1 MANYRICPKEL
12 NMDNMIK
19 IAEDIRVEL
28 DARNAARDRALV
40 TSREAIRFCANSIRA
55 IHRAEFD
62 DAAELLGEAR
72 TRVRETADE
81 LVGFRDIYY
90 AGYVQDAQKEY
101 VEAETMNAFIRDLPI
116 PGYKELGVEVAP
128 YLNGIAE
135 AVSECR
141 RSVLDILR
149 KGDVGRAEYLLK
161 RMDDAYYILITFDY
175 PDAITG
181 GLRRTMD
188 QTRAVLERTRGD
200 LTVTIRQRE
209 LEIALNKAVDVFI
222 RKHE

>member
-1 MANYRICPKEL
+1 
-12 NMDNMIK
+12 MDNLIR
-19 IAEDIRVEL
+19 IAEEIRAEM
-28 DARNAARDRALV
+28 DARNAARDLALV
-40 TSREAIRFCANSIRA
+40 TSREAIRFCTNSIRA
-55 IHRAEFD
+55 IHRGEFD
-62 DAAELLGEAR
+62 DAAELLKEAR
-72 TRVRETADE
+72 TRIRQTFDE
-81 LVGFRDIYY
+81 LTNFPDIYF

-101 VEAETMNAFIRDLPI
+101 TEAETMNAFIRDLPI
-116 PGYKELGVEVAP
+116 PGSKELGVEAAP
-128 YLNGIAE
+128 YLNGIGE

-141 RSVLDILR
+141 RSVLDIIR
-149 KGDVGRAEYLLK
+149 KGDAERAEYLLK

-200 LTVTIRQRE
+200 LTVTIRQKE

-222 RKHE
+222 RVNQED

>member
-1 MANYRICPKEL
+1 MENL
-12 NMDNMIK
+12 QK
-19 IAEDIRVEL
+19 IADDIRAEL
-28 DARNAARDRALV
+28 DAKNAARDRALV

-55 IHRAEFD
+55 THRGQFD
-62 DAAELLGEAR
+62 EAAELLTEAR
-72 TRVRETADE
+72 TRVRETATE
-81 LVGFRDIYY
+81 LQDYLDIYY

-101 VEAETMNAFIRDLPI
+101 VEAETMNAFIRDLPV
-116 PGYKELGVEVAP
+116 PDYRDLGVEIAP

-135 AVSECR
+135 AVSESR

-149 KGDVGRAEYLLK
+149 AGDIARAEALMQK
-161 RMDDAYYILITFDY
+161 MDDAFYVLATFDY

-200 LTVTIRQRE
+200 LTITIRQRE
-209 LEIALNKAVDVFI
+209 LEKAINKAVEVFE
-222 RKHE
+222 KG

>member
-1 MANYRICPKEL
+1 MENLVKIADDIRIEL
-12 NMDNMIK
+12 NAK
-19 IAEDIRVEL
+19 
-28 DARNAARDRALV
+28 NAARDRALV
-40 TSREAIRFCANSIRA
+40 TSREAIRFCANSIKA
-55 IHRAEFD
+55 THRGQFD
-62 DAAELLGEAR
+62 EAAELLKEAR
-72 TRVRETADE
+72 TRVHDTADE
-81 LVGFRDIYY
+81 LSDYLDIYY

-101 VEAETMNAFIRDLPI
+101 TEAETMNAFIRDLPI
-116 PGYKELGVEVAP
+116 PGYRDIGVEIAP

-149 KGDVGRAEYLLK
+149 AGNIERAEALMK
-161 RMDDAYYILITFDY
+161 KMDDAFYVLAAFDY

-200 LTVTIRQRE
+200 LTITIRQRE
-209 LEIALNKAVDVFI
+209 LEKALNKAVEVFAQS
-222 RKHE
+222 KTE

>member
-1 MANYRICPKEL
+1 MA
-12 NMDNMIK
+12 
-19 IAEDIRVEL
+19 
-28 DARNAARDRALV
+28 DARLN
-40 TSREAIRFCANSIRA
+40 
-55 IHRAEFD
+55 
-62 DAAELLGEAR
+62 
-72 TRVRETADE
+72 
-81 LVGFRDIYY
+81 
-90 AGYVQDAQKEY
+90 
-101 VEAETMNAFIRDLPI
+101 LPASSQ
-116 PGYKELGVEVAP
+116 PG
-128 YLNGIAE
+128 
-135 AVSECR
+135 SQR

-161 RMDDAYYILITFDY
+161 RMDDAYYVVITFDY